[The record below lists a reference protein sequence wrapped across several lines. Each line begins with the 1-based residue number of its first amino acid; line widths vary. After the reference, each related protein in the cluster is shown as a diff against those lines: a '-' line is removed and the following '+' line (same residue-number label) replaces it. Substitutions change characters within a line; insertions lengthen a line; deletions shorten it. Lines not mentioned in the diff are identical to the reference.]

1 MGIPERIATSLA
13 FARTS
18 DPAAFA
24 ELCKA
29 GVTWAW
35 IALDGTPR
43 RSWAPY
49 ATVMFQN
56 DAVAVAHL
64 NRRMCSG

>member
-56 DAVAVAHL
+56 DAVAVAQL

>member
-29 GVTWAW
+29 GATWAW
-35 IALDGTPR
+35 IALDGTSR
-43 RSWAPY
+43 RAWEPY
-49 ATVMFQN
+49 ARVMFQN
-56 DAVAVAHL
+56 GAVAIAQL
-64 NRRMCSG
+64 NREMCAG